1 VWDRAG
7 MVQQGPAFERATRLT
22 GFFAGVRA
30 GYTSIFQIVLL
41 GTFISIGA
49 LAHDL
54 GFSMLWVVL
63 STVLVWA
70 GPAQVI
76 LIASLGNGGAP
87 FEVAIA
93 VGLSGIRLLP
103 MVVSLLPILR
113 SGRRQTVGLLL
124 ASHFTAVS
132 MWLEALRLAPT
143 RPREERLAFAN
154 GIGTSF
160 LATSVIATYAGH
172 VLAANLP
179 RGVVAALL
187 FLTPMSFLTAL
198 TRSSRHVADRVA
210 FIAGLLLG
218 PLLAFYEVGL
228 DLLWT
233 GLIGGTFAY
242 LIHRWWERRR

>member
-1 VWDRAG
+1 MAQHD
-7 MVQQGPAFERATRLT
+7 PDSCSTTRSG

-30 GYTSIFQIVLL
+30 GYASIFQIVLL
-41 GTFISIGA
+41 GTFVSIGA

-54 GFSMLWVVL
+54 GFSAPWVVL
-63 STVLVWA
+63 STLLVWA

-76 LIASLGNGGAP
+76 LISSLGGGGAP
-87 FEVAIA
+87 LAVAVA

-113 SGRRQTVGLLL
+113 SGRRQTAALLL
-124 ASHFTAVS
+124 AAHFTAVS
-132 MWLEALRLAPT
+132 MWLESLRLAPT

-160 LATSVIATYAGH
+160 LTTSVIATMSGH

-179 RGVVAALL
+179 KGVVAALL
-187 FLTPMSFLTAL
+187 FLTPMSFLTSL
-198 TRSSRHVADRVA
+198 TRNSRHLADRIA
-210 FIAGLLLG
+210 FVAGLLLG
-218 PLLAFYEVGL
+218 PLLAFYQIGL

-233 GLIGGTFAY
+233 GLIGGTAAY
-242 LIHRWWERRR
+242 LVHLWWERRR